1 MNAPDNIAPPAAD
14 AEALGPA
21 PIAPESPEGFRLGAE
36 PPRVMR
42 LSRKALASIGAVA
55 GIGIGGAL
63 LYALQPVAP
72 KDPENLYR
80 ADSRNR
86 SETVTGAP
94 ADYGS
99 IPKLGPPLPGDL
111 GRPIVSAQANG
122 EVVPLPNMAPPPSS
136 QPDPAEQARQ
146 RAEQER
152 DSARA
157 SRLFLSGG
165 TATVDGNPPM
175 LAVPV
180 PAGSEPQPADRSA
193 AASRRAFLAESGRRG
208 AESAE
213 RIREASSARIL
224 QAGSIIPA
232 ALITAIHSDLPG
244 QVTAQVT
251 ENVYDSPTGRLL
263 LIPQG
268 ARLVGEYDSEITAG
282 QKRVLVAWDRLIFS
296 DGRSISLGRMP
307 GGDASGAAGLKDRTD
322 YHFGNMIRA
331 ALISTLLGFGTELAS
346 NSEDRLARALRGGA
360 QDTANETGRQ
370 IVERELG
377 VPPTIRI
384 REGARLRVLVTRD
397 MIVAP
402 ANAKEGL

>member
-14 AEALGPA
+14 AEAPGPA

-122 EVVPLPNMAPPPSS
+122 EVVPVPNMAPPPSS
-136 QPDPAEQARQ
+136 QPDPVDQARQ

-157 SRLFLSGG
+157 SRLFLGGG
-165 TATVDGNPPM
+165 TATVDRIAPV
-175 LAVPV
+175 LAAPA
-180 PAGSEPQPADRSA
+180 PAGSEPQAAAGSA

-208 AESAE
+208 AESVE
-213 RIREASSARIL
+213 RIRAASSARIL

-251 ENVYDSPTGRLL
+251 ENVYDSPTGRFL

-296 DGRSISLGRMP
+296 DGRSISLGRLP

-397 MIVAP
+397 IIVAP

>member
-1 MNAPDNIAPPAAD
+1 VNAPDKIEAPASD
-14 AEALGPA
+14 AEDLDPA

-55 GIGIGGAL
+55 GVGIGGAL

-122 EVVPLPNMAPPPSS
+122 EVVPVPNMAPPPST

-157 SRLFLSGG
+157 SRLFLGGG
-165 TATVDGNPPM
+165 TATIDGIAPV
-175 LAVPV
+175 LAVPAA
-180 PAGSEPQPADRSA
+180 AGSEPQAAAGSA
-193 AASRRAFLAESGRRG
+193 AASRRAFLAESGRRS

-268 ARLVGEYDSEITAG
+268 ARLVGEYDSEINAG

-296 DGRSISLGRMP
+296 DGRSISLGRLP

-360 QDTANETGRQ
+360 QDTTNETGRQ

-384 REGARLRVLVTRD
+384 REGARLRVLVMRD

-402 ANAKEGL
+402 ANAKDGL